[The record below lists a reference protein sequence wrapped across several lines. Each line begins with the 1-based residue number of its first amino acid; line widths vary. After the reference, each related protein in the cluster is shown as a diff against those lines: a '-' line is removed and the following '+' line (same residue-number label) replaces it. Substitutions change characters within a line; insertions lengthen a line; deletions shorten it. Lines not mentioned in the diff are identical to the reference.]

1 MRITAVLSVP
11 GARAMCDLLHAKK
24 KILSAKIESVQR
36 AELRDT
42 GSNWSYENS
51 KSALSFTQ
59 INGNKKVM
67 TR

>member
-36 AELRDT
+36 AEVRDA

>member
-24 KILSAKIESVQR
+24 KILSAIIESVQR

-42 GSNWSYENS
+42 GSN
-51 KSALSFTQ
+51 
-59 INGNKKVM
+59 
-67 TR
+67 

>member
-1 MRITAVLSVP
+1 MRITDVLSVP

-24 KILSAKIESVQR
+24 MLSAKIELVQR
-36 AELRDT
+36 AELRDI